1 MLGAIGALFFITSV
15 GATTYSPVQKV
26 LQMMGDMKGKA
37 LKEKQ
42 NELVAFTKFESFCE
56 NTESSKIASI
66 QDGKDLAE
74 QLTADIQKYSSDAK
88 VLGEEIMKLGA
99 SVDQAKADK
108 DSAIS
113 TRAAE
118 LADYKKTHAETVE
131 NIADLQAALGKIKEM
146 MAKAPGA
153 SAASLLQQMA
163 DDNDDL
169 LTPHTK
175 HYLTAFIS
183 EHSGEDFAVSE
194 GLDASAP
201 EAAAFE
207 TQSGGIVGMMEEL
220 EKKLVAE
227 KAAIEMEEMNKQQAH
242 DQMVSSL
249 SSEIKMQTD
258 SSNMKTAQKKK
269 AEEDAAKAKGDLADT
284 EASLAEDEKYL
295 SDLKVMCEQKKDEFA
310 IRSKLRA
317 EELEA
322 LDEAIEIITSKVS
335 GVMPSF
341 VQTGMSSLVQLRSSA
356 QQPTQRKAAAFLAE
370 QGAKLHSNL
379 LAAIAVRANSDPFVK
394 VRKMINDMVKK
405 LMEEANEEAD
415 HKAFCDA
422 EMSTNKQTRDMKT
435 TAIAELK
442 ATIEE
447 LTSDAQKLASEI
459 VDLSEQIKA
468 IDAAV
473 AEAQSDR
480 FDEKAKN
487 TKTIEDANS
496 AKVAVESA
504 LTVLK
509 EFYEKAADPAT
520 HALPPKG
527 TGPIAWDDRSL
538 AILHKAAGG
547 SSFIQKGSTVNQGPM
562 DDAPETFD
570 KPFTGTGDAGGGVIG
585 MMEVIIS
592 DFERLET
599 ETSEAEFT
607 AQKEYDAFAADS
619 AEDKAVKEADS
630 KNKASS
636 LQRAKS
642 DLATAQKDLRI
653 TQEELDAAMAYYEK
667 LKPSCVEEVMSY
679 AERVAQR
686 KAEISSLQEALEIL
700 SGESI

>member
-1 MLGAIGALFFITSV
+1 
-15 GATTYSPVQKV
+15 
-26 LQMMGDMKGKA
+26 
-37 LKEKQ
+37 
-42 NELVAFTKFESFCE
+42 
-56 NTESSKIASI
+56 
-66 QDGKDLAE
+66 
-74 QLTADIQKYSSDAK
+74 
-88 VLGEEIMKLGA
+88 
-99 SVDQAKADK
+99 
-108 DSAIS
+108 
-113 TRAAE
+113 
-118 LADYKKTHAETVE
+118 
-131 NIADLQAALGKIKEM
+131 
-146 MAKAPGA
+146 
-153 SAASLLQQMA
+153 
-163 DDNDDL
+163 
-169 LTPHTK
+169 
-175 HYLTAFIS
+175 
-183 EHSGEDFAVSE
+183 
-194 GLDASAP
+194 
-201 EAAAFE
+201 
-207 TQSGGIVGMMEEL
+207 
-220 EKKLVAE
+220 
-227 KAAIEMEEMNKQQAH
+227 MNKQQAH

-422 EMSTNKQTRDMKT
+422 EMSTNKQIRDMKT

-509 EFYEKAADPAT
+509 EFYEKAAD
-520 HALPPKG
+520 
-527 TGPIAWDDRSL
+527 
-538 AILHKAAGG
+538 
-547 SSFIQKGSTVNQGPM
+547 
-562 DDAPETFD
+562 PETFD

>member
-1 MLGAIGALFFITSV
+1 M
-15 GATTYSPVQKV
+15 
-26 LQMMGDMKGKA
+26 
-37 LKEKQ
+37 
-42 NELVAFTKFESFCE
+42 
-56 NTESSKIASI
+56 IAS
-66 QDGKDLAE
+66 K
-74 QLTADIQKYSSDAK
+74 K
-88 VLGEEIMKLGA
+88 
-99 SVDQAKADK
+99 
-108 DSAIS
+108 S
-113 TRAAE
+113 TKGTR
-118 LADYKKTHAETVE
+118 L
-131 NIADLQAALGKIKEM
+131 
-146 MAKAPGA
+146 
-153 SAASLLQQMA
+153 
-163 DDNDDL
+163 
-169 LTPHTK
+169 
-175 HYLTAFIS
+175 
-183 EHSGEDFAVSE
+183 
-194 GLDASAP
+194 
-201 EAAAFE
+201 
-207 TQSGGIVGMMEEL
+207 
-220 EKKLVAE
+220 
-227 KAAIEMEEMNKQQAH
+227 
-242 DQMVSSL
+242 
-249 SSEIKMQTD
+249 
-258 SSNMKTAQKKK
+258 
-269 AEEDAAKAKGDLADT
+269 EDAAAAKGDLADT
-284 EASLAEDEKYL
+284 QAAVAEDTKFL
-295 SDLKVMCEQKKDEFA
+295 ADLNSECEQKTFDYEQRQIVRSGEIEA
-310 IRSKLRA
+310 IGK
-317 EELEA
+317 
-322 LDEAIEIITSKVS
+322 AIEI
-335 GVMPSF
+335 
-341 VQTGMSSLVQLRSSA
+341 MSSPEVASGATHTMLMQQILFGRPAPVSLAQLRSTDQSSK
-356 QQPTQRKAAAFLAE
+356 QQDVAAFL
-370 QGAKLHSNL
+370 QQRSKMLHSNL
-379 LAAIAVRANSDPFVK
+379 LSLMANRASADPFKKVK
-394 VRKMINDMVKK
+394 KMIQDMISK

-422 EMSTNKQTRDMKT
+422 EMSTNKQTRDQKT
-435 TAIAELK
+435 TSIAELK
-442 ATIEE
+442 ASIEE
-447 LTSDAQKLASEI
+447 LTSNSQKLASEI

-468 IDAAV
+468 IDVAV

-504 LTVLK
+504 LAVLK
-509 EFYEKAADPAT
+509 EFYEKAGYPAT

-527 TGPIAWDDRSL
+527 TGPIAYDDRAL
-538 AILHKAAGG
+538 AIMHKAAGG
-547 SSFIQKGSTVNQGPM
+547 ASFIQKGSTVNQGPM

-686 KAEISSLQEALEIL
+686 KAETSSLQEALEIL